1 MVGVVPVV
9 GGLAAF
15 AYLDSKYFLGD
26 DARKGL
32 GLVKV
37 TRKLNSAKRND
48 RVSIYN
54 YFRDSVKKRGD
65 AECYACEDQSLSW
78 NEVQIRVNQTANW
91 LLSRGIK
98 SGDTIA
104 LFMPNKPAYPII
116 WLACLAINVLPAF
129 INYNLT
135 DEGLAHCILVAK
147 ARLIIYES
155 DYSQPISEVAE
166 HLKQKAPGT
175 EFVRWVDRFSNP
187 SEKVADVA
195 GSSTIDEQTLA
206 AQSSDKVDSKY
217 RRDIDFQSPACL
229 IYTSGTTGLPKAAI
243 VTHGRSATAF
253 NMWTHLNRFND
264 KTRIYTPMPLYHST
278 AALLAVGVA
287 WTCGATV
294 IIGRKFS
301 ASRFW
306 EDVRQHDA
314 NVVQY
319 VGEVLRYLL
328 AVPPSPKDKEHNVK
342 MAYGNGCRPDVW
354 NKFRDRFGVQT
365 IAEFFASSEGNGSLF
380 NYNSNELGA
389 GAVGHEGTLAR
400 FARRKKQVLVRVDP
414 LTEEPARDKNGF
426 CQRTNADEP
435 GEMLCQI
442 IEDSPFQNFAGYYG
456 NEAGTNKKILKD
468 VFVKGDKYFRTGDLL
483 YRTKEGYYYFADRLG
498 DTFRWKSENVST
510 QSVAEALG
518 AVVDEANVYGAQV
531 PNHEGRAGCAA
542 IPSTS
547 QIDLDK
553 IATHVRKALPKYAQ
567 PLFIRVVQK
576 VDVNGTSKQVKV
588 QLRNEGIDPEKV
600 QDPLYWLKDGKYVK
614 FGKNEFEAIKAGQVK
629 L

>member
-1 MVGVVPVV
+1 MVGAAPLI

-15 AYLDSKYFLGD
+15 MYLDSKHFLGD

-48 RVSIYN
+48 R
-54 YFRDSVKKRGD
+54 
-65 AECYACEDQSLSW
+65 
-78 NEVQIRVNQTANW
+78 TAHW
-91 LLSRGIK
+91 LLSQGVK

-116 WLACLAINVLPAF
+116 WLACLSINVLPAF

-147 ARLIIYES
+147 ARLIIFES
-155 DYSQPISEVAE
+155 DYSTPISEVAQ
-166 HLKQKAPGT
+166 HIKQKAPHT
-175 EFVRWVDRFSNP
+175 EFVRWVDRFSAQDG
-187 SEKVADVA
+187 EKVAEVA
-195 GSSTIDEQTLA
+195 DATTVDEATIA
-206 AQSSDKVDSKY
+206 RQSSDKIDPSY
-217 RRDIDFQSPACL
+217 RKGIDFQSPACL
-229 IYTSGTTGLPKAAI
+229 IYTSGEFDCTTGLPKAAI

-253 NMWTHLNRFND
+253 NMWSHLNRFD
-264 KTRIYTPMPLYHST
+264 KNSRIYTPMPLYHST
-278 AALLAVGVA
+278 AALLAIGVSWA
-287 WTCGATV
+287 CGATV

-342 MAYGNGCRPDVW
+342 VAYGNGCRPDVW
-354 NKFRDRFGVQT
+354 NKFRDRFGVPT

-380 NYNSNELGA
+380 NYNSNQLGA
-389 GAVGHEGTLAR
+389 GAVGHEGFLAR
-400 FARRKKQVLVRVDP
+400 LARRKKQVLVRVDP
-414 LTEEPARDKNGF
+414 LTEDPARDDKGF
-426 CQRTNADEP
+426 CQRTSVDEP

-442 IEDSPFQNFAGYYG
+442 VEDSPFQNFAGYYG
-456 NEAGTNKKILKD
+456 NEAGTNKKILRD

-483 YRTKEGYYYFADRLG
+483 YRNQDGYYYFADRLG

-518 AVVDEANVYGAQV
+518 AVVDEANVYGTQV

-542 IPSTS
+542 IPASS
-547 QIDLDK
+547 NIDLDK
-553 IATHVRKALPKYAQ
+553 IATHVRKTLPKYAQ
-567 PLFIRVVQK
+567 PLFIRVVHK
-576 VDVNGTSKQVKV
+576 VEINGTSKQVKV

-600 QDPLYWLKDGKYVK
+600 KDPLYWLKDGKYVK
-614 FGKNEFEAIKAGQVK
+614 FGQNEFEAIKAGQVK